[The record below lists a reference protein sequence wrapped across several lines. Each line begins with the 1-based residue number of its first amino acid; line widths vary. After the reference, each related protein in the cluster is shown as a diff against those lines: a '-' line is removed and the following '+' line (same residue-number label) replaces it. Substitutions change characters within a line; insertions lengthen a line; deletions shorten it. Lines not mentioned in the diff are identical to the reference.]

1 MKTLKIKSIDSLIN
15 IAAGNIENII
25 IENSK
30 LYFSIVNSIIIDDN
44 DYLIY
49 SIDND
54 NKDLEKYSLL
64 ITTPF
69 DLNPNN
75 KKILTSLYK
84 KIDKEKHIL
93 KINEELEIINYKII
107 KTLETISLDLNQ
119 SMNFNTEL
127 DLVKLLSL
135 YDFSFEDD
143 CEEDLL
149 NKLVFY
155 IKANLEINNIDI
167 VFCIDILRFLSQ
179 EEMEKLKREL
189 ELLNICLINISFS
202 SRVSS
207 IKKSIVID
215 EDYCEL

>member
-15 IAAGNIENII
+15 IEAGNIENII

-75 KKILTSLYK
+75 KKILTAL
-84 KIDKEKHIL
+84 
-93 KINEELEIINYKII
+93 
-107 KTLETISLDLNQ
+107 
-119 SMNFNTEL
+119 
-127 DLVKLLSL
+127 
-135 YDFSFEDD
+135 
-143 CEEDLL
+143 
-149 NKLVFY
+149 
-155 IKANLEINNIDI
+155 
-167 VFCIDILRFLSQ
+167 
-179 EEMEKLKREL
+179 
-189 ELLNICLINISFS
+189 
-202 SRVSS
+202 
-207 IKKSIVID
+207 
-215 EDYCEL
+215 

>member
-1 MKTLKIKSIDSLIN
+1 M
-15 IAAGNIENII
+15 
-25 IENSK
+25 
-30 LYFSIVNSIIIDDN
+30 
-44 DYLIY
+44 
-49 SIDND
+49 
-54 NKDLEKYSLL
+54 
-64 ITTPF
+64 
-69 DLNPNN
+69 NPNN
-75 KKILTSLYK
+75 KKILTALYK

-155 IKANLEINNIDI
+155 IKANLEIKNIDI

-179 EEMEKLKREL
+179 EEIEKLKREL

>member
-1 MKTLKIKSIDSLIN
+1 MKTLKIKNIDSLIN
-15 IAAGNIENII
+15 IEAGNIENII

-75 KKILTSLYK
+75 KKILTALYK

-119 SMNFNTEL
+119 NMNFNTE
-127 DLVKLLSL
+127 
-135 YDFSFEDD
+135 
-143 CEEDLL
+143 
-149 NKLVFY
+149 
-155 IKANLEINNIDI
+155 
-167 VFCIDILRFLSQ
+167 
-179 EEMEKLKREL
+179 
-189 ELLNICLINISFS
+189 
-202 SRVSS
+202 
-207 IKKSIVID
+207 
-215 EDYCEL
+215 

>member
-1 MKTLKIKSIDSLIN
+1 MKTLKIKGIDSLIN
-15 IAAGNIENII
+15 IKAGNIENII

-30 LYFSIVNSIIIDDN
+30 LYFNIVNSIIIDDN

-75 KKILTSLYK
+75 KKILTALYK

-107 KTLETISLDLNQ
+107 KTLETNEYILFIELKKILHEKFLYNKNTKLKKNAIENNIQ
-119 SMNFNTEL
+119 IVITEL
-127 DLVKLLSL
+127 LKDNIIEKRR
-135 YDFSFEDD
+135 
-143 CEEDLL
+143 L
-149 NKLVFY
+149 NK
-155 IKANLEINNIDI
+155 N
-167 VFCIDILRFLSQ
+167 
-179 EEMEKLKREL
+179 EK
-189 ELLNICLINISFS
+189 
-202 SRVSS
+202 
-207 IKKSIVID
+207 
-215 EDYCEL
+215 

>member
-1 MKTLKIKSIDSLIN
+1 MKTLKIKNIDSLIN
-15 IAAGNIENII
+15 IEAGNIENII

-75 KKILTSLYK
+75 KKILTALYK

-119 SMNFNTEL
+119 NMNFNTEL

-135 YDFSFEDD
+135 YDFSFGSIFIIDSEFASSI
-143 CEEDLL
+143 
-149 NKLVFY
+149 NVF
-155 IKANLEINNIDI
+155 II
-167 VFCIDILRFLSQ
+167 
-179 EEMEKLKREL
+179 
-189 ELLNICLINISFS
+189 LNIYLPPYYI
-202 SRVSS
+202 
-207 IKKSIVID
+207 
-215 EDYCEL
+215 

>member
-1 MKTLKIKSIDSLIN
+1 MKTLKIKNIDSVIN
-15 IAAGNIENII
+15 IEAGI

-75 KKILTSLYK
+75 KKILTALYK

-93 KINEELEIINYKII
+93 KINE
-107 KTLETISLDLNQ
+107 
-119 SMNFNTEL
+119 
-127 DLVKLLSL
+127 
-135 YDFSFEDD
+135 
-143 CEEDLL
+143 
-149 NKLVFY
+149 
-155 IKANLEINNIDI
+155 
-167 VFCIDILRFLSQ
+167 
-179 EEMEKLKREL
+179 
-189 ELLNICLINISFS
+189 
-202 SRVSS
+202 
-207 IKKSIVID
+207 
-215 EDYCEL
+215 

>member
-1 MKTLKIKSIDSLIN
+1 MKTLKIKNIDSLIN
-15 IAAGNIENII
+15 IEAGNIENII

-69 DLNPNN
+69 DLNPNS
-75 KKILTSLYK
+75 KKIMTALYK

-155 IKANLEINNIDI
+155 IKANLEIKNIDI

>member
-15 IAAGNIENII
+15 IEAGNIENII

-75 KKILTSLYK
+75 KKILTALYK

-119 SMNFNTEL
+119 NMNFNTEL

-155 IKANLEINNIDI
+155 IKANLEIKNIDI

-215 EDYCEL
+215 EDYCEF